1 MAQRQ
6 NGLQVGDAV
15 SWTDPDTGL
24 PGTFF
29 IQEIL
34 TDLGFIEGPEDLV
47 IISDNDAACHEV
59 FVSELL

>member
-47 IISDNDAACHEV
+47 IISDNDVA
-59 FVSELL
+59 

>member
-34 TDLGFIEGPEDLV
+34 TDLGFIEGPADLV
-47 IISDNDAACHEV
+47 IISDNDVACHEV
-59 FVSELL
+59 CVFELI